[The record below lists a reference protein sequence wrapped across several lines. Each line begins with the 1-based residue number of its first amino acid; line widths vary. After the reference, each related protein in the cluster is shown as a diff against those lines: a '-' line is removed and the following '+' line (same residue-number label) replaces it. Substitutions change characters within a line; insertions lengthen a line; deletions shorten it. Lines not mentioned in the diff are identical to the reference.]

1 MTNFDPDMSDDMVH
15 QNFDFRLCCFFSHK
29 SAKINIFFRRVEYN
43 LTGEFDKFWATFPS
57 HQKMFQIWS
66 GEFWHFLISPLM
78 TEIFKNNG
86 CQ

>member
-43 LTGEFDKFWATFPS
+43 LTGEVDKKFERHFRVTEKCFKFGARSFDTFS
-57 HQKMFQIWS
+57 
-66 GEFWHFLISPLM
+66 LVL
-78 TEIFKNNG
+78 
-86 CQ
+86 

>member
-43 LTGEFDKFWATFPS
+43 LTGEFDKF
-57 HQKMFQIWS
+57 
-66 GEFWHFLISPLM
+66 
-78 TEIFKNNG
+78 
-86 CQ
+86 

>member
-43 LTGEFDKFWATFPS
+43 LTGEVDKKFERHFRVTKKCFKFGAGSFDTFS
-57 HQKMFQIWS
+57 
-66 GEFWHFLISPLM
+66 LVL
-78 TEIFKNNG
+78 
-86 CQ
+86 